1 MAQINT
7 EITIPTITIQL
18 CKEDRAR
25 LDGILEALKNM
36 AAAPVIEIAEAVA
49 PLEPIPQETTT
60 EPEAPAQPK
69 PQMVAQAPAEQ
80 PIAPEPTPTPA
91 PAPAPA
97 PAAPKADAPEV
108 SVAELQSKVVQLVRA
123 GKKDETRAI
132 VMEYAASVGEIPAE
146 KRAEVL
152 ERLNALEG

>member
-1 MAQINT
+1 MAQIKT
-7 EITIPTITIQL
+7 EVTIPPITIEL

-36 AAAPVIEIAEAVA
+36 AAAPVIPAEAVA

-60 EPEAPAQPK
+60 EPEAPAQPE
-69 PQMVAQAPAEQ
+69 PQKPAEQ
-80 PIAPEPTPTPA
+80 PAAPEPT

>member
-1 MAQINT
+1 MAQIKT
-7 EITIPTITIQL
+7 EVSIPPIIIEL

-25 LDGILEALKNM
+25 LDAILEALKNM
-36 AAAPVIEIAEAVA
+36 ATAPVITAEAVA
-49 PLEPIPQETTT
+49 PLKPIPEETTT
-60 EPEAPAQPK
+60 EPEAPAQPE
-69 PQMVAQAPAEQ
+69 PQMVAPAPAEQ
-80 PIAPEPTPTPA
+80 PIAPEPT